1 MLSGNQRGILFI
13 LIGMTISSV
22 QDTLIK
28 LLSDD
33 LSIFQIQFFRSLV
46 GIGVIIMFQ
55 IALRQPVVVTTA
67 YPVLSLLRGI
77 MFFGAYSLFY
87 FAQSKIPIANATVLY
102 LSNPFFTTLI
112 AILIFK
118 SQVGFKHWLIIIFG
132 FFGVVLIYQPN
143 TKVFN
148 VYYLLPILVALL
160 YSLIV
165 TITKLTSNKDTL
177 FQQLFYTYLVT
188 VVLSGLL
195 GLIVGDG
202 RFDTAQYTQIKFLV
216 RSWQIFDL
224 SAVIWLLTVSIIGTT
239 AHAFFLAAYRIGDPS
254 VISPYEYTLL
264 PWMILWGFVF
274 WSEVPSFEV
283 LIGMLLI
290 VGSGLV
296 LFYNEQAKNK
306 K

>member
-46 GIGVIIMFQ
+46 GIGVIVLFQ
-55 IALRQPVVVTTA
+55 ITLRQPLIVTTA
-67 YPVLSLLRGI
+67 YPALSLLRGI

-102 LSNPFFTTLI
+102 LANPFFTTLI

-165 TITKLTSNKDTL
+165 TKTKLTPNKDTL

-188 VVLSGLL
+188 VFLSGLL
-195 GLIVGDG
+195 GLTVGDG
-202 RFDTAQYTQIKFLV
+202 RFDTVHVAVVDDTGEVTGVEGQLLEVWKGLSKASDAVMDGDSPTKSYYKKYIQYNSSYV
-216 RSWQIFDL
+216 Y
-224 SAVIWLLTVSIIGTT
+224 AG
-239 AHAFFLAAYRIGDPS
+239 YDPS
-254 VISPYEYTLL
+254 ITYDTQWDTYPRATGFSTQFTANTFSCLLYT
-264 PWMILWGFVF
+264 
-274 WSEVPSFEV
+274 SAAADE
-283 LIGMLLI
+283 
-290 VGSGLV
+290 
-296 LFYNEQAKNK
+296 
-306 K
+306 